1 MAQPPK
7 ADFVP
12 DRCYWIIIKNKNY
25 EVLAQDANWSAFAN
39 IPNVDQD
46 AVNAKNGFISLGA
59 NIADILTVENASFE
73 DLKSLFG
80 GVQRNVQSNWGSGQ
94 QKSLVFVYY
103 AGHGVMDN
111 TVYAVCNGGARPSK
125 YIYPLQARLNS
136 LA

>member
-1 MAQPPK
+1 MAQK

-25 EVLAQDANWSAFAN
+25 EVLAQDPNWSAFAN

-59 NIADILTVENASFE
+59 NIADINIVENASFD
-73 DLKSLFG
+73 DLKNLFG
-80 GVQRNVQSNWGSGQ
+80 GIQRNVIQNWAAGQ

-111 TVYAVCNGGARPSK
+111 TVYAVCNGGPRPSK
-125 YIYPLQARLNS
+125 YIYGIQARLNS